1 MAVYTTRLFDR
12 KMKGEHLTEDL
23 LFEVAQEV
31 MDGRFE
37 GDLGGGV
44 IKKRV
49 ALGAG
54 KRGGARTI
62 IFFKVGSHLFFADG
76 WRKNQSRKSGKEIQD
91 DELAI
96 YRDIAGDLL
105 KLNTQQIERLV
116 KANELREVKCN
127 GSKY

>member
-1 MAVYTTRLFDR
+1 
-12 KMKGEHLTEDL
+12 MKGEHLTEDL
-23 LFEVAQEV
+23 LLEIAQEV

-44 IKKRV
+44 IKKRI
-49 ALGAG
+49 ALDAG

-76 WRKNQSRKSGKEIQD
+76 WRKKQSRKNGKEIQD

-96 YRDIAGDLL
+96 YKDIAGDLL
-105 KLNTQQIERLV
+105 KLDAQQIERLV

-127 GSKY
+127 DSKY